1 MTFESNRCKIGFL
14 INDLNTTAIQKL
26 KRLIDN
32 YIGVFELIYHLE
44 PNELNVRYYKEIDH
58 LIDYF
63 ILPLRQIEQVS
74 IARSKII
81 CDVDLINENDDLKE
95 KITMSDINKITEL
108 LTNYTKFRGLIMHMS
123 IISEASKEINLTRLS
138 IFILS

>member
-1 MTFESNRCKIGFL
+1 MTFESNRCKIAFL

-32 YIGVFELIYHLE
+32 YIGVFELIYHLGTK
-44 PNELNVRYYKEIDH
+44 ELNTHYDKEIDH

-74 IARSKII
+74 IACSKII
-81 CDVDLINENDDLKE
+81 CDVDLINENNDLKE
-95 KITMSDINKITEL
+95 KITMSDFNKVTEL
-108 LTNYTKFRGLIMHMS
+108 LKLYKISRTYYAHVNYK
-123 IISEASKEINLTRLS
+123 
-138 IFILS
+138 